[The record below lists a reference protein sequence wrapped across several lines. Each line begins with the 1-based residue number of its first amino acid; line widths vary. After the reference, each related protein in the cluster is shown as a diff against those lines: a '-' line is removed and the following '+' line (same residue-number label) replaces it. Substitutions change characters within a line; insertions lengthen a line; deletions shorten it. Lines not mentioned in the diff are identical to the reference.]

1 MAERN
6 EDGSASGMTQK
17 WADSDIRDVLSESAK
32 NIGAGSPTDAG
43 RRWRL
48 PTERED
54 PIVLAGGIPD
64 MPTVPVADFQES
76 ILAVLAEETED
87 AMNYGGWLGFEGLRE
102 SVAKRQSEIEGIDV
116 TPDHFIM
123 HNGSSGA
130 LDNVCKAFINPGDV
144 VIVERPSFSGTV
156 RSMQGYM
163 AEIVEVDIDKDGI
176 SVDDVRQAL
185 AEATAAGKTV
195 KFVYTIADYHNPTGA
210 TMNLERRKALL
221 ELCGEYNVLVLED
234 AAYTEL
240 YFDDSPPPSLFAM
253 GGGEGVLRMGSFSK
267 IIATGLRSGWVEAAP
282 RYTEALARVRFDMGN
297 NPLIQRALARY
308 VDSGALEPHVENMRD
323 LYRQKCDA
331 LANSLEE
338 FCEPYVRFNRPEGG
352 FFLWVECI
360 GVGAMELTQTAAREG
375 LMFPAGAFF
384 YRDGA
389 EADDSHVRLAF
400 SNAPIEEL
408 QQAGQRMRD
417 VFQMLVD

>member
-1 MAERN
+1 MAEHN
-6 EDGSASGMTQK
+6 GDGSASGMTQK

-221 ELCGEYNVLVLED
+221 EL
-234 AAYTEL
+234 
-240 YFDDSPPPSLFAM
+240 
-253 GGGEGVLRMGSFSK
+253 
-267 IIATGLRSGWVEAAP
+267 
-282 RYTEALARVRFDMGN
+282 
-297 NPLIQRALARY
+297 
-308 VDSGALEPHVENMRD
+308 
-323 LYRQKCDA
+323 
-331 LANSLEE
+331 
-338 FCEPYVRFNRPEGG
+338 
-352 FFLWVECI
+352 
-360 GVGAMELTQTAAREG
+360 
-375 LMFPAGAFF
+375 
-384 YRDGA
+384 
-389 EADDSHVRLAF
+389 
-400 SNAPIEEL
+400 
-408 QQAGQRMRD
+408 
-417 VFQMLVD
+417 

>member
-1 MAERN
+1 MLSAEYLFAIGLR
-6 EDGSASGMTQK
+6 SGL
-17 WADSDIRDVLSESAK
+17 ALLFGVLFGIAALLLFFFVLPGLYTPPMWTLVFVT
-32 NIGAGSPTDAG
+32 GAGS
-43 RRWRL
+43 
-48 PTERED
+48 
-54 PIVLAGGIPD
+54 
-64 MPTVPVADFQES
+64 
-76 ILAVLAEETED
+76 
-87 AMNYGGWLGFEGLRE
+87 
-102 SVAKRQSEIEGIDV
+102 SVAG
-116 TPDHFIM
+116 F
-123 HNGSSGA
+123 
-130 LDNVCKAFINPGDV
+130 
-144 VIVERPSFSGTV
+144 
-156 RSMQGYM
+156 
-163 AEIVEVDIDKDGI
+163 
-176 SVDDVRQAL
+176 L
-185 AEATAAGKTV
+185 AYLKPETNWKIIATG
-195 KFVYTIADYHNPTGA
+195 F
-210 TMNLERRKALL
+210 
-221 ELCGEYNVLVLED
+221 
-234 AAYTEL
+234 
-240 YFDDSPPPSLFAM
+240 LFAM

-297 NPLIQRALARY
+297 NPLIQRALTRY
-308 VDSGALEPHVENMRD
+308 VDSGALEPHVKNMRD

>member
-1 MAERN
+1 
-6 EDGSASGMTQK
+6 
-17 WADSDIRDVLSESAK
+17 
-32 NIGAGSPTDAG
+32 
-43 RRWRL
+43 
-48 PTERED
+48 
-54 PIVLAGGIPD
+54 
-64 MPTVPVADFQES
+64 
-76 ILAVLAEETED
+76 
-87 AMNYGGWLGFEGLRE
+87 
-102 SVAKRQSEIEGIDV
+102 
-116 TPDHFIM
+116 
-123 HNGSSGA
+123 
-130 LDNVCKAFINPGDV
+130 
-144 VIVERPSFSGTV
+144 
-156 RSMQGYM
+156 
-163 AEIVEVDIDKDGI
+163 
-176 SVDDVRQAL
+176 
-185 AEATAAGKTV
+185 
-195 KFVYTIADYHNPTGA
+195 
-210 TMNLERRKALL
+210 MNLGRRKALL

-297 NPLIQRALARY
+297 NPLIQRALTRY